1 MIIMTEYKE
10 PLRILIIGLGTVGSS
25 QAYLMRK
32 LNHEVFGYDIN
43 PTVVNEVV
51 TQKLET
57 EVDITFICTP
67 ESVVEDVIQQLVNN
81 GVKGL
86 YVIKSTTPVGMCM
99 ELMKKFNIHI
109 CHNPEFLRERY
120 ALEDVVNPSRVVIG
134 ECCKKHGDLLEQLY
148 KPLNKPIYRTDPTT
162 SELIKLVSNVMRCLM
177 ISFWNYVYLLSQR
190 VGTNIEIIAEAA
202 DPGKVIGE
210 WEGGKWGT
218 RFFGKPYG
226 GKCLPKDIKH
236 LLNASRKY
244 GINTALL
251 EATEEIN
258 ELVRSLNTGGSE
270 VNG

>member
-1 MIIMTEYKE
+1 
-10 PLRILIIGLGTVGSS
+10 
-25 QAYLMRK
+25 
-32 LNHEVFGYDIN
+32 
-43 PTVVNEVV
+43 
-51 TQKLET
+51 
-57 EVDITFICTP
+57 
-67 ESVVEDVIQQLVNN
+67 
-81 GVKGL
+81 
-86 YVIKSTTPVGMCM
+86 
-99 ELMKKFNIHI
+99 
-109 CHNPEFLRERY
+109 
-120 ALEDVVNPSRVVIG
+120 VNPSRVVIG

-148 KPLNKPIYRTDPTT
+148 KALNKPIYRTDPTT
-162 SELIKLVSNVMRCLM
+162 SELIKLVSNVMRGLM

-190 VGTNIEIIAEAA
+190 VGANIEFIAEAA

-236 LLNASRKY
+236 LLNASREY

-258 ELVRSLNTGGSE
+258 ELVRSLNTGGSD